1 MAGDLIGYARVSTR
15 DQDPGSQEAMLR
27 DAGCRRVFVD
37 HGESSRTTDRPQWRE
52 CLAFVQEG
60 DTLVVRALDRM
71 AGTTTIA
78 IQTISELHDRGVN
91 IKSLTEPDID
101 TTTPMGRALFGIVAV
116 FAQLRVDTIRSNTR
130 IGLEAA
136 RAQGRVGGRP
146 TVMTPE
152 RIEQAHKMRATAH
165 PLRPSREPWA
175 SGHRRYA
182 EPSKRRVPDHEGRA
196 LAQVSVVCASCAQR
210 HECRCRVT
218 MSSGFGPGMTA

>member
-27 DAGCRRVFVD
+27 SAGCRRVFID
-37 HGESSRTTDRPQWRE
+37 HGESSRTADRPQWRE
-52 CLAFVQEG
+52 CMTFVQEG

-71 AGTTTIA
+71 AGTTTMA
-78 IQTISELHDRGVN
+78 IQAISELHDRGIN

-146 TVMTPE
+146 TVMTAE
-152 RIEQAHKMRATAH
+152 RVDQARRMRAEGST
-165 PLRPSREPWA
+165 
-175 SGHRRYA
+175 YA
-182 EPSKRRVPDHEGRA
+182 AIAATFGVGATSVRRA
-196 LAQVSVVCASCAQR
+196 LSQ
-210 HECRCRVT
+210 
-218 MSSGFGPGMTA
+218 